1 MSKILVVD
9 DDFSTRQL
17 VRKALQKHHYV
28 VITAANGAEARTKA
42 SVERPDLII
51 LDIEMPDQDGFE
63 VIQQIRRFSVVPV
76 IFLSVRSED
85 IDVVLG
91 LRLGADDYITKPF
104 SEAVLLARV
113 EAALRRAEKFSSKEA
128 EGRVIRVQDI
138 EIDTEACEVRL
149 SGKPIKL
156 TATEYKILKYLAE
169 NSGRVLDRD
178 RILDQI
184 WGDGIESFCSRAV
197 DVHIGRLR
205 RKLGDDPEN
214 PRYIATVPGMGYKM
228 LR

>member
-17 VRKALQKHHYV
+17 VRKALQKYHYV
-28 VITAANGAEARTKA
+28 VITAANGAEACTKA
-42 SVERPDLII
+42 AIERPDLII

-63 VIQQIRRFSVVPV
+63 VVQQIRRFSVVPV

-91 LRLGADDYITKPF
+91 LKLGADDYITKPF
-104 SEAVLLARV
+104 SETVLLARV

>member
-17 VRKALQKHHYV
+17 VRKVLQKHHYA
-28 VITAANGAEARTKA
+28 VITAANGVEACTKA
-42 SVERPDLII
+42 AVERPDLII

-63 VIQQIRRFSVVPV
+63 VVQQIRRFSTVPV
-76 IFLSVRSED
+76 LFLSVRSED

-91 LRLGADDYITKPF
+91 LKLGADDYLTKPF

-113 EAALRRAEKFSSKEA
+113 EAALRRAKKFSSKEA
-128 EGRVIRVQDI
+128 QERVIRIQDV

-178 RILDQI
+178 RILDHI

-205 RKLGDDPEN
+205 RKLGDNPES
-214 PRYIATVPGMGYKM
+214 P
-228 LR
+228 